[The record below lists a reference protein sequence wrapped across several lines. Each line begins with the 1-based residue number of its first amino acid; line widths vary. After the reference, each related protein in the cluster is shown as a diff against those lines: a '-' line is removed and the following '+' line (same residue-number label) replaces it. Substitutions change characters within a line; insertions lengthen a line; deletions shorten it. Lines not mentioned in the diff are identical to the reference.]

1 MKSNT
6 ISVYRISTPSLYL
19 HSGRILYGLNVYSIH
34 VLAAYSLYKLRI
46 LTLCTC
52 SVYLL
57 CILALHIGYTLPILA
72 YTCRPQI
79 YSSVYLL
86 LSPIYSLY
94 TSGYLCIPQD
104 TSVYLP
110 SLEVYILPMYNL
122 VSSSVP
128 AAVFRD
134 PPHAAGQGT
143 TPIF

>member
-19 HSGRILYGLNVYSIH
+19 HSGHILYRLNVYSIH
-34 VLAAYSLYKLRI
+34 VPAAYSLYKHPI

-52 SVYLL
+52 SVYWHY
-57 CILALHIGYTLPILA
+57 ILVIHFPYWHIPADLRYT
-72 YTCRPQI
+72 R
-79 YSSVYLL
+79 
-86 LSPIYSLY
+86 LY
-94 TSGYLCIPQD
+94 TSYCLQYTAFIPQD

-110 SLEVYILPMYNL
+110 IVEVYILPMYYL
-122 VSSSVP
+122 VSSLVP
-128 AAVFRD
+128 AAVFGD